1 MAVVLDGKMM
11 EADKEVSNKVDG
23 EVMKCWR

>member
-1 MAVVLDGKMM
+1 MAVVLDGEMM
-11 EADKEVSNKVDG
+11 EADKKVNNKVDG

>member
-11 EADKEVSNKVDG
+11 EADKEVNNKVDG